1 MWALVEDLNVFYI
14 FPSLVRILAIDLR
27 ADGDIEVLRRKL
39 RIPTSFY
46 IPHTHRRVGWR
57 SRSCRI
63 GQIFKDW
70 EHRFGVRITGF
81 RLSPDPRCSQ
91 RFPSR
96 LDPII
101 VLRAKAILKC
111 TLATITLC
119 YPDLRRDCLSSVTA
133 RRLKDFPSRLNRC
146 SLKLKRQ
153 HFRPKICSNI

>member
-111 TLATITLC
+111 TLTTIIMLPWLT
-119 YPDLRRDCLSSVTA
+119 
-133 RRLKDFPSRLNRC
+133 SRLPFLGDR
-146 SLKLKRQ
+146 SPLERFSQSSEPVLTEIEETA
-153 HFRPKICSNI
+153 F